1 MKTKGILKLL
11 RWQCN
16 LFLYSIALKSLCLP
30 LDMWNTFSFTKD
42 TNKHKSFLSGSFSA
56 GSLAIFVVV
65 FFFLAVWTYGLSV
78 SSGVFIPSLVIGAA
92 WGRLF
97 GIAVV
102 NLFPGDKEH
111 YVSLQS
117 FCLFVVLS
125 YFLSSEFYRDDG
137 AHVFQQIICSFL
149 FRFRLCSCTMFV
161 LGGENLSDIIEP
173 LTLSFLLL

>member
-11 RWQCN
+11 RGQCN

-42 TNKHKSFLSGSFSA
+42 TYKHKSFLSGSFSA

-117 FCLFVVLS
+117 FRFLLFSHIFYLQNSIETMVHTYSSRLFVHSSLDSVYVLAQCLFWGVKTSV
-125 YFLSSEFYRDDG
+125 
-137 AHVFQQIICSFL
+137 
-149 FRFRLCSCTMFV
+149 T
-161 LGGENLSDIIEP
+161 
-173 LTLSFLLL
+173 